1 MTLAPWLRRQNKQFA
16 CRLTAVGNLH
26 RHTRLSHSFLQI
38 GRRDLL
44 HKDDPRDEA
53 ELSAELASLNYVSDE
68 MPGIRRKGAG
78 RGFTYLKPDGSR
90 VTDPKTL
97 DRIRSLA
104 IPPAYADVWI
114 SPKPDG
120 HIQATARDDR
130 GRKQYRYHPR
140 WTAIRD
146 EAKFDRLTEFARSLP
161 AIRRRIDSDLRK
173 RGLPKERVL
182 ASLIWL
188 LENTMIRVGNN
199 TYAKENR
206 SFGLTTL
213 RSRHL
218 IVSGSSMQ
226 FKFKGK
232 SGKEWNVQ
240 LVDRRIVR
248 SIRSMQEL
256 PGQHLFQYEDDE
268 GVRHQ
273 IHSEDVNEYLREAS
287 GKDFTSKTYRTWNG
301 TIAALAVLAE
311 TLLPGTKSGNAR
323 ALNRA
328 IDKVARLLGNTRA
341 VCRRNY
347 IHPRVL
353 SSWLEGTL
361 EAELAEAGRS
371 KRKTVAGLDEAET
384 IALRWLEMPAAK

>member
-1 MTLAPWLRRQNKQFA
+1 L
-16 CRLTAVGNLH
+16 G
-26 RHTRLSHSFLQI
+26 
-38 GRRDLL
+38 GDLL
-44 HKDDPRDEA
+44 KKHDPREEA

-78 RGFTYLKPDGSR
+78 RGFRYIDPDGSR
-90 VTDPKTL
+90 VTDPKLL

-104 IPPAYADVWI
+104 IPPAYTDVWI
-114 SPKPDG
+114 SPKPNG
-120 HIQATARDDR
+120 HIQATGRDDR

-140 WTAIRD
+140 WTAMRD
-146 EAKFDRLTEFARSLP
+146 EAKFDRLAEFARALP

-188 LENTMIRVGNN
+188 LENTMIRVGNH
-199 TYAKENR
+199 TYAKENQ

-218 IVSGSSMQ
+218 TISGASMR

-256 PGQHLFQYEDDE
+256 PGQHLFQYEDHE
-268 GVRHQ
+268 GARRQ
-273 IHSEDVNEYLREAS
+273 IRSEDVNEYLREAS

-301 TIAALAVLAE
+301 TITALAVLAA
-311 TLLPGTKSGNAR
+311 TPLPGTKSGNAR
-323 ALNRA
+323 ALNGA
-328 IDKVARLLGNTRA
+328 IDQVARLLGNTRA

-353 SSWLEGTL
+353 SSWLDGTL
-361 EAELAEAGRS
+361 ADELAEAGRS
-371 KRKTVAGLDEAET
+371 KRKALAGLDQAET
-384 IALRWLEMPAAK
+384 IALRWLEMSAAK